1 MTVGTCK
8 KLVGK
13 DLLLI
18 VIRRQLL
25 LTWPETLRKK
35 QIMDRLLCIE
45 KIIARFGRNTLT
57 AMTRSLLL
65 GDVA

>member
-1 MTVGTCK
+1 
-8 KLVGK
+8 
-13 DLLLI
+13 
-18 VIRRQLL
+18 
-25 LTWPETLRKK
+25 
-35 QIMDRLLCIE
+35 MDRLLCIE